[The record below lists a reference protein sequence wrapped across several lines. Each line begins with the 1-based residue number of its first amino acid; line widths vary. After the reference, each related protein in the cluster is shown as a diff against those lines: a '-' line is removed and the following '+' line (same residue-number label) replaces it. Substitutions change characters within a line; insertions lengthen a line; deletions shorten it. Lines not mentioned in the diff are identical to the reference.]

1 MPAINEYSSNIL
13 PSGYTAP
20 TQYLPSERPAEP
32 QEKQL
37 IKLLLNHGAKE
48 IPQEFQDENGNS
60 TTVNTRVAE
69 VIVYEIIESGST
81 FDNPVYQQ
89 IFQLYKTAIDEQ
101 QPLPDANFF
110 AVHNDSLI
118 RNTALTLMLNTYTV
132 SNLWQ
137 ERKNI
142 SIPSL
147 DTHLLS
153 DVTESLLTFK
163 QKKCEQ
169 MMQQNSYA
177 LRQCKDEEEMMVL
190 LAKQQQLNNLHLK
203 ICNELNRVVV

>member
-1 MPAINEYSSNIL
+1 
-13 PSGYTAP
+13 
-20 TQYLPSERPAEP
+20 
-32 QEKQL
+32 
-37 IKLLLNHGAKE
+37 
-48 IPQEFQDENGNS
+48 
-60 TTVNTRVAE
+60 
-69 VIVYEIIESGST
+69 
-81 FDNPVYQQ
+81 
-89 IFQLYKTAIDEQ
+89 
-101 QPLPDANFF
+101 
-110 AVHNDSLI
+110 
-118 RNTALTLMLNTYTV
+118 MLNTYTV
-132 SNLWQ
+132 SNLWH

-190 LAKQQQLNNLHLK
+190 LAKQQQLNKLHLK